1 VPMPLDHPLGAAR
14 ELRGRL
20 RALGDIQA
28 PTTLLPAVLGG
39 IGLGDR
45 YLELETPIGPVFV
58 AFNDAGVS
66 AVIPVRATAAFET
79 QFRARFGRPVRRAD
93 TPPGDLVASLAR
105 HLRGEPVPLRFDL
118 GEVSEFERA
127 VLTKALEIPRGEVRT
142 YGWVARE
149 IGRPRAVRA
158 VGMALNKNPIPLL
171 IPCHRVVYAD
181 HSIGHYAFGTPM
193 KQALLASEGVGEGII
208 SLRVRPTSSRADGP
222 PAPQLWG
229 VL

>member
-1 VPMPLDHPLGAAR
+1 MSTPLDHPLGAAR
-14 ELRGRL
+14 HLRGQL
-20 RALGDIQA
+20 RALGDARA

-58 AFNDAGVS
+58 AFNDGGVS
-66 AVIPVRATAAFET
+66 AVSPVRAAAEFEA
-79 QFRARFGRPVRRAD
+79 QFRARFGRPVRRVDVPPDDLAD
-93 TPPGDLVASLAR
+93 SLAR
-105 HLRGEPVPLRFDL
+105 HLRGEPAPLRFDL
-118 GEVSEFERA
+118 GAVSEFERA

-181 HSIGHYAFGTPM
+181 RSIGHYAFGTPM
-193 KQALLASEGVGEGII
+193 KRALLAAEGVGEGII
-208 SLRVRPTSSRADGP
+208 SLRVRPKPSGLRQRLLP
-222 PAPQLWG
+222 
-229 VL
+229 